1 MIIWKIF
8 HNYFDL
14 IRINKLSRLMIVSY
28 QLLSTSWY
36 KKTNET
42 TSLMQS
48 EVIMK
53 VDKLISI

>member
-1 MIIWKIF
+1 MIIWEIF

-28 QLLSTSWY
+28 QILSTSWY

>member
-1 MIIWKIF
+1 
-8 HNYFDL
+8 
-14 IRINKLSRLMIVSY
+14 MIVSY
-28 QLLSTSWY
+28 QILSTSWY